1 MAKFKLQW
9 YQEYSLDYPTCQPR
23 LLYMGWKSLVI
34 IEHYMFKEK
43 GLKLK
48 HLKNNLVKQMT

>member
-34 IEHYMFKEK
+34 IEHYMLKKK
-43 GLKLK
+43 GL
-48 HLKNNLVKQMT
+48 NLNI